1 MEKATMNDW
10 TSMDLI
16 YVLPGNRQ
24 ELRDTIED
32 GDRCLEAGMNPALKW
47 AKGQKFHD
55 PPPSHD
61 DGGRMIKSN
70 LCVARKM
77 DNKEERSRHGGKHY
91 FF

>member
-1 MEKATMNDW
+1 
-10 TSMDLI
+10 MDLI

-61 DGGRMIKSN
+61 DGGRLSNDQIKSMCSQKN
-70 LCVARKM
+70 GQQRR
-77 DNKEERSRHGGKHY
+77 EEQTCR
-91 FF
+91 